1 MPRGPAWM
9 RGSAIAVLVTA
20 LGGCREAT
28 TPEFSRLVS
37 GMCAQPAP
45 LLGTADPAAPGFIV
59 RYHDSVNAVSET
71 DRLANKYGLT
81 PSHVYT
87 SALQGFSAVLAPE
100 TVASLRCEGSILII
114 EHDAVVIAN

>member
-1 MPRGPAWM
+1 MRRGPAWM

-45 LLGTADPAAPGFIV
+45 LLGTADPAIFAAGDV
-59 RYHDSVNAVSET
+59 ANAHHPFLRRHIRVEHWANAQRQPAVAALSMMGRPASY
-71 DRLANKYGLT
+71 DRLPY
-81 PSHVYT
+81 
-87 SALQGFSAVLAPE
+87 F
-100 TVASLRCEGSILII
+100 
-114 EHDAVVIAN
+114 